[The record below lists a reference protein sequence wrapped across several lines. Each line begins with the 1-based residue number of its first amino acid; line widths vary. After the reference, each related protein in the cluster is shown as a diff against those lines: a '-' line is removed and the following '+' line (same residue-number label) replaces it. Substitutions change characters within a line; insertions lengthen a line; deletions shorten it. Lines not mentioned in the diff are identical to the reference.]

1 MFQDMQSEENFLKI
15 QKIAEIYKKK
25 KAATK
30 VGSFAQFGIFG
41 YIIGFLWIQNRPKT
55 LVYIVHTISNFFAL
69 ALEKRK
75 MLPRYQQPNVS
86 EN

>member
-41 YIIGFLWIQNRPKT
+41 YIIGFL
-55 LVYIVHTISNFFAL
+55 
-69 ALEKRK
+69 
-75 MLPRYQQPNVS
+75 
-86 EN
+86 